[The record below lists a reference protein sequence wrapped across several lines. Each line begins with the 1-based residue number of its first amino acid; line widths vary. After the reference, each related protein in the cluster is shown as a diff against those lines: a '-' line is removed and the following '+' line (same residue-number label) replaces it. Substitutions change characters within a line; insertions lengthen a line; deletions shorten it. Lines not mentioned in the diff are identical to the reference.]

1 MGNVREMRRN
11 VTFGPGD
18 AKFVLMIL
26 LVIGLL
32 AVAASNLLIVQENEY
47 RVIRSWT
54 GEVKRVVVEAGPA
67 FKLPL
72 AESDQS
78 LPRAL
83 QLYDGRPNDILT
95 ADQKPIIVDH
105 YTVWQITNAQDF
117 VKNTQSMSNAKERI
131 DAAVYS
137 TVRALLGRLQYGD
150 IVSEGKSARG
160 DLTAEVTRL
169 VNESLQKGQHGI
181 LVHDV
186 RLKRTD
192 LPETNQQSVYN
203 RMKSDRAKIAADYLS
218 QGDEEAIKIR
228 AQTDRE
234 IAELVADAT
243 RRAKEIEADGE
254 AEASRIYNDAYG
266 ANPEFYSLYRTLES
280 YRTTLNN
287 KPAIVIPIDSPYARL
302 LMGR

>member
-18 AKFVLMIL
+18 AKLVLIL
-26 LVIGLL
+26 LLVVGLL
-32 AVAASNLLIVQENEY
+32 AVVASNVLIVHENEY

-54 GEVKRVVVEAGPA
+54 GEVKRIELEAGPA

-72 AESDQS
+72 AESDQI

-105 YTVWQITNAQDF
+105 YTVWQIVDPMLF
-117 VKNTQSMSNAKERI
+117 VRNTQSLSNAHQRI

-160 DLTAEVTRL
+160 GLTAELTRL
-169 VNESLQKGQHGI
+169 VNESLEKGQHGI
-181 LVHDV
+181 VVHDV

-192 LPETNQQSVYN
+192 LPEQNQQSVYA

-234 IAELVADAT
+234 IAELVAGAT
-243 RRAKEIEADGE
+243 RQAKEIEAAGE
-254 AEASRIYNDAYG
+254 SEAAAIYNDAYG
-266 ANPEFYSLYRTLES
+266 ADPEFYALYRTLES

-287 KPAIVIPIDSPYARL
+287 KPAIVLPIDSPYARL